1 MIGAGFDLMGSE
13 LDEVGA
19 GFDMMG
25 DEFDE
30 EVDLLFTIIYFHFLH
45 YFFPKNI

>member
-1 MIGAGFDLMGSE
+1 MGAGLDVVGAGFD
-13 LDEVGA
+13 VIVA